1 MYLNR
6 ARLGMQW
13 NLFKLSRFVDRAQ
26 YAHFVRKMQE
36 PDAKKCRY
44 SPIKCAIRRLNA
56 GRFDSALERVEPVL
70 G

>member
-13 NLFKLSRFVDRAQ
+13 NLYKLSRIVDGTQ

-36 PDAKKCRY
+36 SDAKKCRY
-44 SPIKCAIRRLNA
+44 SPIKCAIRHLNA
-56 GRFDSALERVEPVL
+56 GRFDSALGRVEPVP